1 MGWFTWNFGPTCR
14 SATCR
19 MVNTNISSYMTL
31 SPAYVRRVH
40 SQPTAPRQLT
50 LIFVNA
56 RMGNCSDCEKSSRAA
71 QQQHA
76 AHQRYEKLGLCCGIE
91 RGQRCRLD
99 SGWNGGSSLVGS
111 CCRTVALACALV
123 VKRLCERWHLPV
135 YQGIR
140 ACNSMGQRLLSGCGC
155 FIWYIPNQNKRQ
167 PISPI
172 SMSSISTASHI
183 STAAARFSRTARSM
197 YCTIGQSIRCIQKRR
212 HTSAR

>member
-1 MGWFTWNFGPTCR
+1 MGWFTWHFGPTCR

-19 MVNTNISSYMTL
+19 MVNTNTSPYMSL

-56 RMGNCSDCEKSSRAA
+56 RMGNCSDCEKGSRHA
-71 QQQHA
+71 QQQYA
-76 AHQRYEKLGLCCGIE
+76 AKKRYEKLGLSCGGG
-91 RGQRCRLD
+91 RGRRRRLD
-99 SGWNGGSSLVGS
+99 SGWNGGS

-140 ACNSMGQRLLSGCGC
+140 ACNSTGQRLLT
-155 FIWYIPNQNKRQ
+155 
-167 PISPI
+167 I
-172 SMSSISTASHI
+172 SMRLFHLA
-183 STAAARFSRTARSM
+183 
-197 YCTIGQSIRCIQKRR
+197 
-212 HTSAR
+212 HTQPK